1 VADDTAFYAM
11 EGDPTTGASGK
22 YPRTLHFPFSPG
34 AKNDDRIARDYASL
48 IGPEL
53 VITEKLDGENTCLNA
68 CGVFSRSHAAP
79 TQNPWATYLYPR
91 WHQLKRDLGG
101 LDLFG
106 ESLYGIHSIE
116 YTGLPEHFFLF
127 GVRCEER
134 WESWDTVRL
143 YSELAS
149 VPAVP
154 VLWRGRVH
162 NKTEL
167 QALIEEL
174 VQQPSALSDPEL
186 GLSPR
191 EGVVI
196 RRSEAFTGREFE
208 TSVMKWVRRGHV
220 QTDEFWA
227 RNWRRAP
234 LRHELRARAG
244 LEPVL

>member
-1 VADDTAFYAM
+1 MATHEM

-34 AKNDDRIARDYASL
+34 AKNDDRIARDFASL

-68 CGVFSRSHAAP
+68 RGIFSRSHAAP

-91 WHQLKRDLGG
+91 WELLKRDLGE

-127 GVRCEER
+127 GVRCEDR
-134 WESWDTVRL
+134 WESWDTVCL
-143 YSELAS
+143 YAELTN
-149 VPAVP
+149 VPTVP
-154 VLWRGRVH
+154 VLWRGS
-162 NKTEL
+162 
-167 QALIEEL
+167 LIDDL
-174 VQQPSALSDPEL
+174 VQQPSAVSDAEL

-191 EGVVI
+191 EGVVV
-196 RRSEAFTGREFE
+196 RVAEAFPTSAFE

-234 LRHELRARAG
+234 LRHELRAKAG
-244 LEPVL
+244 VEPAS

>member
-1 VADDTAFYAM
+1 M

-34 AKNDDRIARDYASL
+34 AKNDDRIARGFASL

-68 CGVFSRSHAAP
+68 RGVFSRSHAAP

-91 WHQLKRDLGG
+91 WETLKRDLGS

-106 ESLYGIHSIE
+106 ESLYGVHSIE

-127 GVRCEER
+127 GVRCEDR
-134 WESWDTVRL
+134 WESWDTVGF
-143 YSELAS
+143 YAELAA

-154 VLWRGRVH
+154 VLWRGFVASES
-162 NKTEL
+162 EL
-167 QALIEEL
+167 QALIESL

-186 GLSPR
+186 GLTPR
-191 EGVVI
+191 EGVVVRI
-196 RRSEAFTGREFE
+196 AEAFPTSAFE
-208 TSVMKWVRRGHV
+208 SSVMKWVRRGHL
-220 QTDEFWA
+220 QTDQFWA

-234 LRHELRARAG
+234 LRHELRAKAG
-244 LEPVL
+244 LEPSS

>member
-1 VADDTAFYAM
+1 M

-34 AKNDDRIARDYASL
+34 AKNDDRIARDFASL

-68 CGVFSRSHAAP
+68 RGVFSRSHAAP
-79 TQNPWATYLYPR
+79 TQNPWATYLYAR
-91 WHQLKRDLGG
+91 WELLKRDLVD

-127 GVRCEER
+127 GVRCVDR
-134 WESWDTVRL
+134 WESWDTVCL
-143 YSELAS
+143 YAELAN
-149 VPAVP
+149 VPPVP
-154 VLWRGRVH
+154 VVWCGTVC
-162 NKTEL
+162 TEAEL
-167 QALIEEL
+167 KALLEDL

-191 EGVVI
+191 EGIVV
-196 RRSEAFTGREFE
+196 RRADAFAIGEFE
-208 TSVMKWVRRGHV
+208 TSVMKWVRKGHV

-234 LRHELRARAG
+234 LRHELRAKAG
-244 LEPVL
+244 LEPAP